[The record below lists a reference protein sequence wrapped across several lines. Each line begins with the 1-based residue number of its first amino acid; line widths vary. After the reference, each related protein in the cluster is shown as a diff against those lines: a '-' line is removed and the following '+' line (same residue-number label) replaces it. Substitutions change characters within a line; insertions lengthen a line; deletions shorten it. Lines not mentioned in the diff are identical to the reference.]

1 MSYACNKVEVFAAGT
16 HRGREYTE
24 ADLQQMVD
32 NFRQYSTGPN
42 ALLKP
47 PAVLGHEEH
56 QELLQNSGLPAA
68 GWVVSLWKE
77 GPKLMAKVAGIP
89 DKIAK
94 LINQQS
100 YRKVSAEIY
109 DEPPEGIP
117 GKGMMLRRIA
127 LLGGEI
133 PQVKTLADLPAAQL
147 EKYREAAFSRMLRT
161 QPAPLLFAEE
171 KRKPCKNTEGQT
183 MPNLQALIDAL
194 GEFGVK
200 PEDAP
205 AAIDK
210 LMPLF
215 SGEPAAEAAQDDPA
229 AMADPVAPAP
239 NKEEMIAALVAKG
252 EDAAALNAMSPEELQ
267 AKYMAVCQGAQP
279 MADPTPSLAAPVKP
293 AAPTN
298 PAVPQTQPNKVVLH
312 YAEQLKQQMDAELA
326 QTKATLA
333 AITKQ
338 SQDALHEAKAE
349 KVNAFC
355 ENLKREGKL
364 VPAQEATIK
373 AMLLKCDSV
382 KKFGEKNTTELDNQM
397 DAMRAWPVVVRFGE
411 KGSMPHGQGN
421 KPEDDRK
428 AKVEKVAKFHE
439 QHAKELLKVGQ
450 TKDKWVKGFEIR
462 LDRGEDLDPDD
473 YCNQRA

>member
-32 NFRQYSTGPN
+32 NFRQYSTGPD

-56 QELLQNSGLPAA
+56 QELLENSGLPAA

-298 PAVPQTQPNKVVLH
+298 PAVPQAQPSKVVMH
-312 YAEQLKQQMDAELA
+312 YAEQVKKQMDAELA

-397 DAMRAWPVVVRFGE
+397 ESMRAWPVVIRFGE
-411 KGSMPHGQGN
+411 KGGMPHGQG
-421 KPEDDRK
+421 KPEDETK
-428 AKVEKVAKFHE
+428 AKIHRFHE
-439 QHAKELLKVGQ
+439 LKAGKY
-450 TKDKWVKGFEIR
+450 TAAGIKP
-462 LDRGEDLDPDD
+462 EDLEKLYQHELKKNPELTVEEW
-473 YCNQRA
+473 AGVAAL